1 MKSIAKCP
9 LCKKPADQAHKPFC
23 SERCRQVDLGR
34 WLKGSY
40 VVPGSDED
48 QPEHLPGDVDK

>member
-1 MKSIAKCP
+1 MKSILKCP
-9 LCKKPADQAHKPFC
+9 LCKKPSDQAHKPFC
-23 SERCRQVDLGR
+23 SDRCRQVDLGR

-40 VVPGSDED
+40 VVPGADED